1 MQNHRTRPIGRPR
14 QPSRRRLLQSA
25 ALLGAGAGLGL
36 PALSLAAD
44 TYPSKPIRFICP
56 FATGGSA
63 DLVTRLVAEQL
74 TLRLG
79 QSVIVENRTGAGGNI
94 GTRMVQLAPP
104 DGYTLLLGY
113 DGTLAVNPHIYRNLP
128 FDTVNDFQPV
138 GFIGDVP
145 LLLLV
150 GPGVPA
156 TTLTE
161 LVAYSKTVPKGLG
174 YGTPG
179 VGSTQHLMFELIK
192 EKTGA
197 NFVHVPYRGA
207 APAMVDAM
215 GGTIPMVGA
224 ALAGSVEYVRGGK
237 LRALAISGTQRTHY
251 FPEVPTLSEAGLTG
265 VSITTW
271 HGLLVPKGTPPAIVT
286 KLNATLNA
294 ALRDP
299 KVIERL
305 DVIGSI
311 PAPTTPE
318 GFRDRIKEDRD
329 MDAELVKIAKIE
341 PME

>member
-1 MQNHRTRPIGRPR
+1 MQIDQRL
-14 QPSRRRLLQSA
+14 RRRLLKSA
-25 ALLGAGAGLGL
+25 ALLGMGAGLGM
-36 PALSLAAD
+36 PAFSRAAD
-44 TYPSKPIRFICP
+44 VYPNKTIRFICP

-63 DLVTRLVAEQL
+63 DLVARVVAEQL

-79 QSVIVENRTGAGGNI
+79 QTVIVDNRTGAGGNI
-94 GTRMVQLAPP
+94 GTNMVKMAPP

-128 FDTVNDFQPV
+128 FDTVTDFQPV

-150 GPGVPA
+150 NPNIPA
-156 TTLTE
+156 KTLME
-161 LVAYSKTVPKGLG
+161 LVAHSKTVPNGLG

-192 EKTGA
+192 ERTGA

-224 ALAGSVEYVRGGK
+224 ALAGSVEYVKSGK

-251 FPEVPTLSEAGLTG
+251 FPDVPTLSEAGLNG
-265 VSITTW
+265 IAITTW
-271 HGLLVPKGTPPAIVT
+271 HGLMAPKGTPPAIIA
-286 KLNATLNA
+286 KLNTELNA

-299 KVIERL
+299 KVVARL

-311 PAPTTPE
+311 PSPGTPE
-318 GFRDRIKEDRD
+318 AFLDRIKHDREVD
-329 MDAELVKIAKIE
+329 GELVKAAKIQ
-341 PME
+341 PMD